1 MFFFSLGSIYLFFF
15 NLLNFYPVTLFRNTR
30 LEQLDMA
37 AAWTNMANVL
47 EIIFLTQ
54 YLII

>member
-1 MFFFSLGSIYLFFF
+1 MVFPF
-15 NLLNFYPVTLFRNTR
+15 NLLNFHPVTPFSNTR

-37 AAWTNMANVL
+37 AAWTNMADVL